1 MKRLRDLR
9 HITSMTR
16 RPTAMTV
23 VQPLGARKLSAN
35 ERNWAGDQTSL
46 NMVTTA
52 EIKAPP
58 PAGGEWTSAEHD
70 LFVEAHRKHK
80 DKWDKVSLA
89 VETRTAAQCK
99 AYQATRIVSEE
110 LSDKELEELKA
121 NQATFKPFNTQE
133 IQYGFGGVEYRK
145 PRAGL

>member
-1 MKRLRDLR
+1 M
-9 HITSMTR
+9 
-16 RPTAMTV
+16 
-23 VQPLGARKLSAN
+23 
-35 ERNWAGDQTSL
+35 
-46 NMVTTA
+46 
-52 EIKAPP
+52 
-58 PAGGEWTSAEHD
+58 
-70 LFVEAHRKHK
+70 FVEAHRKHK
-80 DKWDKVSLA
+80 DKWDKVSSPSG
-89 VETRTAAQCK
+89 RTAAQCK